1 MKAALLGEVQKMY
14 AEMHKREVEGII
26 RMNQDL
32 AQLIQIGTEEETKG
46 GEDPVKREKK
56 WTAKVQSK
64 FVKVVKESGI
74 SAAIN
79 KEEEGVGPESMNEG
93 ATNSDIDMTEKVYM
107 SPCAKCKPSS
117 LSRVSTTGT

>member
-1 MKAALLGEVQKMY
+1 MY

-56 WTAKVQSK
+56 WAAKV
-64 FVKVVKESGI
+64 
-74 SAAIN
+74 
-79 KEEEGVGPESMNEG
+79 
-93 ATNSDIDMTEKVYM
+93 
-107 SPCAKCKPSS
+107 
-117 LSRVSTTGT
+117 